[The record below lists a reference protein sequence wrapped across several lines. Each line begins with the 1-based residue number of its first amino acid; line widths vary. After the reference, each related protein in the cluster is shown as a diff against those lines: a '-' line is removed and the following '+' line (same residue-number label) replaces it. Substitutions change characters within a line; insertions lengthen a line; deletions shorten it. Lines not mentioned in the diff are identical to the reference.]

1 MPLKSGIYTIIHEAG
16 DADFVNYSYNQV
28 YAGDAVAATIN
39 GTVVNMAPGSTIDIV
54 VKSISALA
62 DKVYLIGSP
71 KNVVDGPQTLS
82 NYPNP

>member
-1 MPLKSGIYTIIHEAG
+1 
-16 DADFVNYSYNQV
+16 
-28 YAGDAVAATIN
+28 
-39 GTVVNMAPGSTIDIV
+39 MAPGSTIDIV

-82 NYPNP
+82 HYPNP